1 MNSKAKRLLVAVMVW
16 AACGCAQA
24 QFMPGSMN
32 FAPSDALSRAV
43 VGFVPVDSTALKQ
56 RYVITEEHFDGDKRQ
71 YTWKLRRKT
80 NRPAEAADDHYV
92 AEFSNDDGIVLFKC
106 PLVFVAQPNN
116 ESEVMATTQTVPSA
130 ESMASYRTMRVVQFQ

>member
-1 MNSKAKRLLVAVMVW
+1 MNPKAKQLLVAITVW
-16 AACGCAQA
+16 AVCRCAQA
-24 QFMPGSMN
+24 QFMPGAMN

-43 VGFVPVDSTALKQ
+43 TGFVPVDSTALKQ
-56 RYVITEEHFDGDKRQ
+56 RYVITEEYFDGDKRQ

-80 NRPAEAADDHYV
+80 DRPAEAAEEHYV

-106 PLVFVAQPNN
+106 PLVLVAQPNN
-116 ESEVMATTQTVPSA
+116 ASEVIATTQTVPSA